1 LKRTGGLLAVA
12 AVSALLTI
20 GYLIYA
26 GRVLGPS
33 EYAEFSTALSF
44 IYFFAIALSPLTPAI
59 ARVVARR
66 AARGDARFVP
76 AMRRGV
82 VRPLAAALLLLAILL
97 VWPVIELSRFLNF
110 RSTTP
115 LALAFATVLVF
126 TLLSADR
133 GFLQG
138 LFRFGAYNSS
148 VLVESF
154 VRIVAGVAVLQ
165 LVSQSASGAM
175 VGYFTA
181 VIAAELVNAA
191 LLGGRGAA
199 PQEVAVDWPEL
210 RRLFLPMM
218 MLMVAAAVCQNID
231 MMAVKRWFAADF
243 AGHYGAASA
252 LAKMFGVVFT
262 PLYVLLGPMLTRHHE
277 RGENIVGPALQIAA
291 IFAALSS
298 VGLLL
303 LIYRGEEIV
312 ALLFGV
318 EFTPAAWVAAHLG
331 AISILLHTSLLLTQV
346 FITVHDFR
354 FLKLFA
360 IAAIVQV
367 SGLALFHATVTEVL
381 ITLYAAQAVLLLPL
395 SVQLVT
401 HRHLMTR
408 SRA

>member
-1 LKRTGGLLAVA
+1 MKRTGGLLTVA
-12 AVSALLTI
+12 GVSALLTI

-26 GRVLGPS
+26 GRILGPS

-44 IYFFAIALSPLTPAI
+44 IYFFAIAFSPLTPAI

-66 AARGDARFVP
+66 AARGEKQFVP

-82 VRPLAAALLLLAILL
+82 MRPLAAALLLLATLM
-97 VWPVIELSRFLNF
+97 VWPVIGLSRFLNF
-110 RSTTP
+110 RSATT
-115 LALAFATVLVF
+115 LVLAFATVLVF

-138 LFRFGAYNSS
+138 LFRFGAYNAS
-148 VLVESF
+148 LMVESF
-154 VRIVAGVAVLQ
+154 VRIVVGLSVLQ
-165 LVSQSASGAM
+165 LVSKSAAGAM
-175 VGYFTA
+175 VGYLAA
-181 VIAAELVNAA
+181 VVAAEVVNSA
-191 LLGGRGAA
+191 LLGRGEAA
-199 PQEVAVDWPEL
+199 TPEVPVDWAEL
-210 RRLFLPMM
+210 RRFFLPMM
-218 MLMVAAAVCQNID
+218 MLMIAAALCQNID
-231 MMAVKRWFAADF
+231 MIAVKRWFPADS

-262 PLYVLLGPMLTRHHE
+262 PLYVLLGPVLTRHHE
-277 RGENIVGPALQIAA
+277 RGESIVRPALQMAA
-291 IFAALSS
+291 IFAAISS
-298 VGLLL
+298 AGLLL
-303 LIYRGEEIV
+303 LTFSGDEIV

-318 EFTPAAWVAAHLG
+318 EYTPAAWMAAHLG

-360 IAAIVQV
+360 VAAIVQV
-367 SGLALFHATVTEVL
+367 SGLALFHATLTEVL
-381 ITLYAAQAVLLLPL
+381 VTLYAAQAVLVLPL
-395 SVQLVT
+395 SVQLVK